1 MRIMSKCLNCCYW
14 RSYADEINEKKTP
27 KKMGDIHQQLVVQQQ
42 HSINGMNQKEGW
54 FLISILDSVN
64 RNVYFKVQFKK
75 NGAT

>member
-1 MRIMSKCLNCCYW
+1 
-14 RSYADEINEKKTP
+14 
-27 KKMGDIHQQLVVQQQ
+27 MGDIHQQLVVQQQ

-64 RNVYFKVQFKK
+64 RNVYFKVQFTK